1 MESVLKGLFLKM
13 SLNIT
18 RLNLTWNTCRLR
30 SLRNPGNLHT
40 ASYTFLTL
48 MSVLL
53 YPCVGSTEAAT
64 REYWIAAEKVEW
76 NYAPS
81 GQNLI
86 RPAMGL
92 DVWGKALVY
101 EKYRYIQYTD
111 GTYTTQVEQPVWMGI
126 LGPQLHAVEG
136 DSVRVHFLNRADK
149 PLSIHVH
156 GLQYD
161 EANEGA
167 DMKGSGAAVPPGGK
181 FIYHWEADSDA
192 APGPND
198 PSSIVW
204 LYHSHVNAVT
214 EVYDGLIGTIVVT
227 KKGMERAVNDPRPKD
242 IDKAFTTLF
251 LVFNENGRTIVKSG
265 QRAGYDSPEEAEEG
279 NLKHAINGY
288 IFGNLQG
295 LEVEQHDKVRW
306 YLIGLGTE
314 VDMHTAHWHGQTVLN
329 AGKRTDVVEL
339 LPGTMVT
346 VDMTA
351 KTSGNWLYHCHVAD
365 HITAGMNTRW
375 RVVPRSPENTH

>member
-1 MESVLKGLFLKM
+1 MRFALKSKILKM
-13 SLNIT
+13 SLNIIRLGFT
-18 RLNLTWNTCRLR
+18 RNTSNAHVHFNRRHLL
-30 SLRNPGNLHT
+30 S
-40 ASYTFLTL
+40 TFYMLL
-48 MSVLL
+48 AVVSVLL
-53 YPCVGSTEAAT
+53 CLSTPAEAAT
-64 REYWIAAEKVEW
+64 REYWVAAEKVEW

-81 GQNLI
+81 GKNLI
-86 RPAMGL
+86 RPNMGL

-111 GTYTTQVEQPVWMGI
+111 DTYTTQVEQPVWIGI
-126 LGPQLHAVEG
+126 LGPQLHAAEG

-161 EANEGA
+161 EENEGA

-181 FIYHWEADSDA
+181 FTYHWEADSDA

-204 LYHSHVNAVT
+204 LYHSHVDAVT

-227 KKGMERAVNDPRPKD
+227 KKGMERAANDPRPKD

-251 LVFNENGRTIVKSG
+251 LVFNENDRKIVESGKS
-265 QRAGYDSPEEAEEG
+265 AEYDSPEEAEEG

-295 LEVEQHDKVRW
+295 LEVEQNDRVRW

-339 LPGTMVT
+339 LPGSMVT

-351 KTSGNWLYHCHVAD
+351 KTPGNWLYHCHVAD

-375 RVVPRSPENTH
+375 RVIPKPK

>member
-1 MESVLKGLFLKM
+1 MKSALKSEFLKM
-13 SLNIT
+13 SLNII
-18 RLNLTWNTCRLR
+18 NLTKKVCQPHALFNMK
-30 SLRNPGNLHT
+30 SLQSVFYMLLVFT
-40 ASYTFLTL
+40 STLLCFYTDAA
-48 MSVLL
+48 
-53 YPCVGSTEAAT
+53 EAET

-86 RPAMGL
+86 RPSMGL

-111 GTYTTQVEQPVWMGI
+111 ASYTTQVEQPVWMGI
-126 LGPQLHAVEG
+126 LGPQLHVVEG

-156 GLQYD
+156 GLQYN
-161 EANEGA
+161 EENEGA
-167 DMKGSGAAVPPGGK
+167 DMKGSGAAVKPGSM
-181 FIYHWEADSDA
+181 FTYHWEADSDA

-204 LYHSHVNAVT
+204 LYHSHVDAVT
-214 EVYDGLIGTIVVT
+214 EVYDGLIGTVVVT
-227 KKGMERAVNDPRPKD
+227 KKGMERSPEDPHPKD

-251 LVFNENGRTIVKSG
+251 LIFNENDREIVKSG
-265 QRAGYDSPEEAEEG
+265 QTETYDSPEEAEEG
-279 NLKHAINGY
+279 NLKHAINGL
-288 IFGNLQG
+288 IFGNLKG
-295 LEVEQHDKVRW
+295 LEVEQHDRVRW

-329 AGKRTDVVEL
+329 AGKRTDVVDL
-339 LPGTMVT
+339 LPGSMVT

-351 KTSGNWLYHCHVAD
+351 KTPGNWLYHCHVAD

-375 RVVPRSPENTH
+375 RVIPKR

>member
-1 MESVLKGLFLKM
+1 MRFALQSQVLKM

-18 RLNLTWNTCRLR
+18 NLNLTEGTRRLFTFPNTRNSQFFT
-30 SLRNPGNLHT
+30 SLRFLICVSAILYLSLGT
-40 ASYTFLTL
+40 A
-48 MSVLL
+48 
-53 YPCVGSTEAAT
+53 EAAT

-86 RPAMGL
+86 RPEMGL
-92 DVWGKALVY
+92 NVWGKALVY

-111 GTYTTQVEQPVWMGI
+111 NTYTTQVEQPAWMGI
-126 LGPQLHAVEG
+126 LGPQLHVVEG
-136 DSVRVHFLNRADK
+136 DSVKVHFLNRADK

-161 EANEGA
+161 EENEGA
-167 DMKGSGAAVPPGGK
+167 DMKGSGAAVKPGST
-181 FIYHWEADSDA
+181 FTYHWEADSDA

-204 LYHSHVNAVT
+204 LYHSHVDAVT
-214 EVYDGLIGTIVVT
+214 EVYDGLIGTVVVT
-227 KKGMERAVNDPRPKD
+227 KKGMERAPDDPRPKD

-251 LVFNENGRTIVKSG
+251 LIFNENDRKIVESG
-265 QRAGYDSPEEAEEG
+265 QSEAYESPEEAEEG
-279 NLKHAINGY
+279 NLKHAINGF

-295 LEVEQHDKVRW
+295 LEVQQHDQVRW

-329 AGKRTDVVEL
+329 AGRRTDVVDL
-339 LPGTMVT
+339 LPGSMVT
-346 VDMTA
+346 VDMIA
-351 KTSGNWLYHCHVAD
+351 KTPGNWLYHCHVAD

-375 RVVPRSPENTH
+375 RVVPKR

>member
-1 MESVLKGLFLKM
+1 MPPHTTRTGWLRFLSLLTFYKLIGL
-13 SLNIT
+13 T
-18 RLNLTWNTCRLR
+18 
-30 SLRNPGNLHT
+30 
-40 ASYTFLTL
+40 
-48 MSVLL
+48 SVLL
-53 YPCVGSTEAAT
+53 SFCPAFVEATT

-111 GTYTTQVEQPVWMGI
+111 DTYTTQVEQPLSMGI

-136 DSVRVHFLNRADK
+136 DSVKVHFLNRADK

-161 EANEGA
+161 EDNEGA
-167 DMKGSGAAVPPGGK
+167 DMKGSGAAVQPGSM
-181 FIYHWEADSDA
+181 FTYHWEADSDA

-204 LYHSHVNAVT
+204 LYHSHVDAVT

-227 KKGMERAVNDPRPKD
+227 KQGMERSTDDPRPKD

-251 LVFNENGRTIVKSG
+251 FVFDENGRKIVKSG
-265 QRAGYDSPEEAEEG
+265 QREEYESVEEAEEG
-279 NLKHAINGY
+279 NLKHAINGF

-295 LEVEQHDKVRW
+295 LEVEQGDRVRW

-339 LPGTMVT
+339 LPGSMVT

-351 KTSGNWLYHCHVAD
+351 KTPGNWLYHCHVAD

-375 RVVPRSPENTH
+375 RVVPKR

>member
-1 MESVLKGLFLKM
+1 MESALKGPFLKM
-13 SLNIT
+13 SLNLM
-18 RLNLTWNTCRLR
+18 RLKLTNTCQLR
-30 SLRNPGNLHT
+30 SLLNPGNLQST
-40 ASYTFLTL
+40 SYTFLTL

-53 YPCVGSTEAAT
+53 YLCTSAAEAET

-111 GTYTTQVEQPVWMGI
+111 DTYTTQVEQPVWMGI

-204 LYHSHVNAVT
+204 LYHSHVDAVT
-214 EVYDGLIGTIVVT
+214 EVYDGLIGTVVVT
-227 KKGMERAVNDPRPKD
+227 KKGMERAANDPHPKD
-242 IDKAFTTLF
+242 VDKAFTTLF
-251 LVFNENGRTIVKSG
+251 LVFNENDRKIIKSG
-265 QRAGYDSPEEAEEG
+265 QSADYDSPEEAEEG
-279 NLKHAINGY
+279 NLKHAINGF

-295 LEVEQHDKVRW
+295 LEVEQSDRVRW

-351 KTSGNWLYHCHVAD
+351 KTPGNWLYHCHVAD

-375 RVVPRSPENTH
+375 QVVPKR

>member
-1 MESVLKGLFLKM
+1 MESVLKGPFLKM
-13 SLNIT
+13 SLNLM
-18 RLNLTWNTCRLR
+18 RLKLTNTCQLR
-30 SLRNPGNLHT
+30 SLLNPGNLQST
-40 ASYTFLTL
+40 SYTFLTL

-53 YPCVGSTEAAT
+53 YLCTSAAEAET

-111 GTYTTQVEQPVWMGI
+111 DTYTTQVEQPVWMGI
-126 LGPQLHAVEG
+126 LGPQLHAVES

-167 DMKGSGAAVPPGGK
+167 DMKGSGAAVPSGGK

-204 LYHSHVNAVT
+204 LYHSHVDAVT

-227 KKGMERAVNDPRPKD
+227 KKGMERAANDPRPKNV
-242 IDKAFTTLF
+242 DKAFTTLF
-251 LVFNENGRTIVKSG
+251 LVFNENDRKIIKSG
-265 QRAGYDSPEEAEEG
+265 QSTDYDSPEEAEEG

-295 LEVEQHDKVRW
+295 LEVEQYDRVRW

-351 KTSGNWLYHCHVAD
+351 KTPGNWLYHCHVAD

-375 RVVPRSPENTH
+375 QVVPKR

>member
-1 MESVLKGLFLKM
+1 MESASKGPFLKM
-13 SLNIT
+13 SLNLM
-18 RLNLTWNTCRLR
+18 RLKLTNTCQLR
-30 SLRNPGNLHT
+30 SLLNPGNLQST
-40 ASYTFLTL
+40 SYTFLTL

-53 YPCVGSTEAAT
+53 YLCTSAAEAET

-111 GTYTTQVEQPVWMGI
+111 DTYTTQVEQPVWMGI

-167 DMKGSGAAVPPGGK
+167 DMKGSGAAVPPGGR

-204 LYHSHVNAVT
+204 LYHSHVDAIT

-227 KKGMERAVNDPRPKD
+227 KKGMERAANDPRPKD
-242 IDKAFTTLF
+242 VDKAFTTLF
-251 LVFNENGRTIVKSG
+251 LVFNENDRKIIKSG
-265 QRAGYDSPEEAEEG
+265 QSTDYDSPEEAEEG

-295 LEVEQHDKVRW
+295 LEVEQYDRVRW

-351 KTSGNWLYHCHVAD
+351 KTPGNWLYHCHVAD

-375 RVVPRSPENTH
+375 QVVPKR

>member
-1 MESVLKGLFLKM
+1 MRFALKSQFLKM
-13 SLNIT
+13 SLNIM
-18 RLNLTWNTCRLR
+18 RPDLAWNSNVHVHFNKR
-30 SLRNPGNLHT
+30 SPSST
-40 ASYTFLTL
+40 FYTLLAFA
-48 MSVLL
+48 SVLL
-53 YPCVGSTEAAT
+53 CLSAPAEAAT

-92 DVWGKALVY
+92 DVWGKALIY

-111 GTYTTQVEQPVWMGI
+111 DTYTTQVEQPVWMGI
-126 LGPQLHAVEG
+126 LGPQLHVVEG

-167 DMKGSGAAVPPGGK
+167 DMKGSGAAVPPGGT
-181 FIYHWEADSDA
+181 FTYHWEADSDA

-204 LYHSHVNAVT
+204 LYHSHVDAVT

-227 KKGMERAVNDPRPKD
+227 KKGMERAANDPRPKD

-251 LVFNENGRTIVKSG
+251 LVFNENDRKIVESE
-265 QRAGYDSPEEAEEG
+265 QNADYDSPEEAEEG

-295 LEVEQHDKVRW
+295 LEVQQGDRVRW

-339 LPGTMVT
+339 LPGSMVT

-351 KTSGNWLYHCHVAD
+351 KTTGNWLYHCHVAD

-375 RVVPRSPENTH
+375 RVVPKPQQNAH

>member
-1 MESVLKGLFLKM
+1 M
-13 SLNIT
+13 SLKFIKPSPFIKRT
-18 RLNLTWNTCRLR
+18 YRLR
-30 SLRNPGNLHT
+30 FLLPLT
-40 ASYTFLTL
+40 SYTLIAFT
-48 MSVLL
+48 SILL
-53 YPCVGSTEAAT
+53 SYCPTSAEAAT

-81 GQNLI
+81 GKNLI

-92 DVWGKALVY
+92 GVWGKALVY

-111 GTYTTQVEQPVWMGI
+111 DTYTTQVEQPVWMGI
-126 LGPQLHAVEG
+126 LGPQIHAVEG
-136 DSVRVHFLNRADK
+136 DSVKVHFRNRADK

-161 EANEGA
+161 EENEGA
-167 DMKGSGAAVPPGGK
+167 DMKGSGAAVQPGST
-181 FIYHWEADSDA
+181 FTYHWEADSDA

-204 LYHSHVNAVT
+204 LYHSHVDAVT

-227 KKGMERAVNDPRPKD
+227 KKGMERAADDPRPKD
-242 IDKAFTTLF
+242 IDQAFTTLF
-251 LVFNENGRTIVKSG
+251 LVFDENGRKAVKSG
-265 QRAGYDSPEEAEEG
+265 QREEYASPEEAEEG
-279 NLKHAINGY
+279 NLKHAINGL

-295 LEVEQHDKVRW
+295 LEVEQGDKVRW

-339 LPGTMVT
+339 LPGSMVT

-351 KTSGNWLYHCHVAD
+351 KTPGNWLYHCHVAD

-375 RVVPRSPENTH
+375 RVVPKR

>member
-1 MESVLKGLFLKM
+1 M
-13 SLNIT
+13 SLKFIKSPPFI
-18 RLNLTWNTCRLR
+18 RRVSWLRFLSPLT
-30 SLRNPGNLHT
+30 
-40 ASYTFLTL
+40 SYTLIALT
-48 MSVLL
+48 SALL
-53 YPCVGSTEAAT
+53 SFCITFAEAAT

-81 GQNLI
+81 GENLI

-111 GTYTTQVEQPVWMGI
+111 DTYTTQVEQPVWMGI

-136 DSVRVHFLNRADK
+136 DSVKVHFHNRADK

-161 EANEGA
+161 EENEGA
-167 DMKGSGAAVPPGGK
+167 DMKGSGAAVQPGST
-181 FIYHWEADSDA
+181 FTYHWEADSDA

-204 LYHSHVNAVT
+204 IYHSHVDAVT

-227 KKGMERAVNDPRPKD
+227 KKGMERSAADPRPKD
-242 IDKAFTTLF
+242 VDKTFTTLF
-251 LVFNENGRTIVKSG
+251 LVFDENGREIVKSG
-265 QRAGYDSPEEAEEG
+265 QHAEYESPEEAEEG
-279 NLKHAINGY
+279 NLKHAINGF

-295 LEVEQHDKVRW
+295 LEVEQDDKVRW

-339 LPGTMVT
+339 LPGSMVT

-351 KTSGNWLYHCHVAD
+351 KTPGNWLYHCHVAD

-375 RVVPRSPENTH
+375 RVVPKR

>member
-1 MESVLKGLFLKM
+1 MESALKSQFLKM

-18 RLNLTWNTCRLR
+18 RLNLTWNTRQPH
-30 SLRNPGNLHT
+30 SLLNSGNLQIT
-40 ASYTFLTL
+40 FYTFLIL

-53 YPCVGSTEAAT
+53 YLCVNSAEAAT
-64 REYWIAAEKVEW
+64 REYWIAAERVEW

-81 GQNLI
+81 GENLI
-86 RPAMGL
+86 RPNMGL

-101 EKYRYIQYTD
+101 EKYRYFQYTD
-111 GTYTTQVEQPVWMGI
+111 ASYTTQVEQPAWMGI
-126 LGPQLHAVEG
+126 LGPQLHVVEG

-161 EANEGA
+161 EENEGA
-167 DMKGSGAAVPPGGK
+167 DMKGSGAAVPPGGT
-181 FIYHWEADSDA
+181 FTYHWEADNDA

-204 LYHSHVNAVT
+204 LYHSHVDAVT

-227 KKGMERAVNDPRPKD
+227 RKGMERSEDDPRPKD

-251 LVFNENGRTIVKSG
+251 LIFNENDRTIVESGKS
-265 QRAGYDSPEEAEEG
+265 AAYDSPEEAEEG

-295 LEVEQHDKVRW
+295 LEVEQGDRVRW

-329 AGKRTDVVEL
+329 AGKRTDVVDL
-339 LPGTMVT
+339 LPGSMVT

-351 KTSGNWLYHCHVAD
+351 KTPGNWLYHCHVAD

-375 RVVPRSPENTH
+375 RVVPKP

>member
-1 MESVLKGLFLKM
+1 MQITFVFCLQMGNPRFTFYTLLTFIGM
-13 SLNIT
+13 SLWPVSAEGAI
-18 RLNLTWNTCRLR
+18 
-30 SLRNPGNLHT
+30 
-40 ASYTFLTL
+40 
-48 MSVLL
+48 
-53 YPCVGSTEAAT
+53 

-86 RPAMGL
+86 KPNMGL
-92 DVWGKALVY
+92 GVWGKALTY
-101 EKYRYIQYTD
+101 EKYRYIEYTD
-111 GTYTTQVEQPVWMGI
+111 NTYTKRVEQPAWMGI

-161 EANEGA
+161 EDNEGA
-167 DMKGSGAAVPPGGK
+167 DMKGSGASIKPGSM
-181 FIYHWEADSDA
+181 FTYHWEADSDA
-192 APGPND
+192 SPGPND

-204 LYHSHVNAVT
+204 LYHSHVDAVT
-214 EVYDGLIGTIVVT
+214 EVYDGLIGTVVVT
-227 KKGMERAVNDPRPKD
+227 KKGMERAPNDPRPKD
-242 IDKAFTTLF
+242 IDKSFTTLF
-251 LVFNENGRTIVKSG
+251 LIFNENDRKIVESG
-265 QRAGYDSPEEAEEG
+265 QSQAYESPEEAEEG
-279 NLKHAINGY
+279 NLKHAINGF

-295 LEVEQHDKVRW
+295 LEVEQHDRVRW

-339 LPGTMVT
+339 LPGSMVT

-351 KTSGNWLYHCHVAD
+351 KTLGNWLYHCHVAD

-375 RVVPRSPENTH
+375 RVVPKR

>member
-1 MESVLKGLFLKM
+1 MKFALKSQFLKM

-18 RLNLTWNTCRLR
+18 KLKLTNTRQLSSILN
-30 SLRNPGNLHT
+30 SGNPQT
-40 ASYTFLTL
+40 TFSTVLIL

-53 YPCVGSTEAAT
+53 YLCVNSVEAAT

-81 GQNLI
+81 GENLI
-86 RPAMGL
+86 RPNMGL

-101 EKYRYIQYTD
+101 EKYRYFQYTD
-111 GTYTTQVEQPVWMGI
+111 ASYTTQVEQPVWMGI
-126 LGPQLHAVEG
+126 LGPQLHVVEG

-161 EANEGA
+161 EENEGA
-167 DMKGSGAAVPPGGK
+167 DMKGSGAAVPPGGT
-181 FIYHWEADSDA
+181 FTYHWEADSDA

-204 LYHSHVNAVT
+204 LYHSHVDAVT

-227 KKGMERAVNDPRPKD
+227 KKGMERSEDDPRPKD

-251 LVFNENGRTIVKSG
+251 LIFNENDRTIVESGKS
-265 QRAGYDSPEEAEEG
+265 AEYDSPEEAEEG

-295 LEVEQHDKVRW
+295 LEVQQGDRVRW

-329 AGKRTDVVEL
+329 AGKRTDVVDL
-339 LPGTMVT
+339 LPGSMVT

-351 KTSGNWLYHCHVAD
+351 KTPGNWLYHCHVAD

-375 RVVPRSPENTH
+375 RVVPKP

>member
-1 MESVLKGLFLKM
+1 MKFYFLKM
-13 SLNIT
+13 SLNIISIKSI
-18 RLNLTWNTCRLR
+18 TCRLHPLFNTR
-30 SLRNPGNLHT
+30 TLQSTFYTLLTIIGILLSLST
-40 ASYTFLTL
+40 ASA
-48 MSVLL
+48 
-53 YPCVGSTEAAT
+53 EAAT

-86 RPAMGL
+86 RPEMGL

-111 GTYTTQVEQPVWMGI
+111 DTYTTKVEQPIWMGI

-136 DSVRVHFLNRADK
+136 DSVKVHFLNRADK

-161 EANEGA
+161 EDNEGA
-167 DMKGSGAAVPPGGK
+167 DMKGSGAFVKPGSM
-181 FIYHWEADSDA
+181 FTYHWKADSDA

-204 LYHSHVNAVT
+204 LYHSHVDAVT
-214 EVYDGLIGTIVVT
+214 EVYDGLIGTVVVT
-227 KKGMERAVNDPRPKD
+227 KKRMERAADDPRPKD
-242 IDKAFTTLF
+242 VDKAFTTLF
-251 LVFNENGRTIVKSG
+251 LIFNENDRKIVESG
-265 QRAGYDSPEEAEEG
+265 QTEAYESPEEAEEG
-279 NLKHAINGY
+279 NLKHAINGF
-288 IFGNLQG
+288 IFGNLRG
-295 LEVEQHDKVRW
+295 LEVEQHDRVRW

-346 VDMTA
+346 VDMIA
-351 KTSGNWLYHCHVAD
+351 KTPGNWLYHCHVAD

-375 RVVPRSPENTH
+375 RVVPKR

>member
-1 MESVLKGLFLKM
+1 M
-13 SLNIT
+13 SLKFKKSFLFT
-18 RLNLTWNTCRLR
+18 TAPYWLS
-30 SLRNPGNLHT
+30 SLAQT
-40 ASYTFLTL
+40 TSYKLIAF

-53 YPCVGSTEAAT
+53 SFCAAFAEATT

-86 RPAMGL
+86 RPAMGM

-111 GTYTTQVEQPVWMGI
+111 ETYTTQVEQPVWMGI
-126 LGPQLHAVEG
+126 LGPQIHAVEG
-136 DSVRVHFLNRADK
+136 DSVKVYFLNRADK

-161 EANEGA
+161 EENEGA
-167 DMKGSGAAVPPGGK
+167 DMKGSGAAVRPGSM
-181 FIYHWEADSDA
+181 FTYHWEADSDS

-204 LYHSHVNAVT
+204 LYHSHVDAVT

-227 KKGMERAVNDPRPKD
+227 KKGMERAANDPRPKD

-251 LVFNENGRTIVKSG
+251 FIFNENGREIVKSR
-265 QRAGYDSPEEAEEG
+265 QSEAYDSPEEEEEG
-279 NLKHAINGY
+279 NLKHAINGF

-295 LEVEQHDKVRW
+295 LEVEQDDRVRW
-306 YLIGLGTE
+306 YLVGLGTE

-329 AGKRTDVVEL
+329 SGKRTDVVEL
-339 LPGTMVT
+339 LPGSMVT
-346 VDMTA
+346 VDMIA
-351 KTSGNWLYHCHVAD
+351 KTPGNWLYHCHVAD
-365 HITAGMNTRW
+365 HITGGMNTRW
-375 RVVPRSPENTH
+375 RVVPKR

>member
-1 MESVLKGLFLKM
+1 M
-13 SLNIT
+13 SLNFITLPPIT
-18 RLNLTWNTCRLR
+18 RRTDWLRFLSPLTFYKLIILTSVPL
-30 SLRNPGNLHT
+30 LFGITT
-40 ASYTFLTL
+40 AES
-48 MSVLL
+48 
-53 YPCVGSTEAAT
+53 AT

-111 GTYTTQVEQPVWMGI
+111 NTYTTQVEQPVWMGI

-136 DSVRVHFLNRADK
+136 DSVKVHFLNRADK

-161 EANEGA
+161 EENEGA
-167 DMKGSGAAVPPGGK
+167 DMKGSGAAVRPGSM
-181 FIYHWEADSDA
+181 FTYHWEADSDA

-227 KKGMERAVNDPRPKD
+227 KKGMERSTNDPRPKD

-251 LVFNENGRTIVKSG
+251 LIFNENSRKIVK
-265 QRAGYDSPEEAEEG
+265 QTEAYESPEEAEEG
-279 NLKHAINGY
+279 NLKHAINGF

-295 LEVEQHDKVRW
+295 LEVEQHDRVRW

-351 KTSGNWLYHCHVAD
+351 KTPGNWLYHCHVAD

-375 RVVPRSPENTH
+375 RVVPKH

>member
-1 MESVLKGLFLKM
+1 M
-13 SLNIT
+13 SLKFTKSFPFIRRT
-18 RLNLTWNTCRLR
+18 YWLY
-30 SLRNPGNLHT
+30 SLRQVT
-40 ASYTFLTL
+40 SYKLIAFT
-48 MSVLL
+48 SVLL
-53 YPCVGSTEAAT
+53 SFCAAFAEAAT
-64 REYWIAAEKVEW
+64 REYWIVAEKVEW

-92 DVWGKALVY
+92 GAWGKALIY
-101 EKYRYIQYTD
+101 QKYRYIQYTD
-111 GTYTTQVEQPVWMGI
+111 NAYTTQVEQPVWMGI
-126 LGPQLHAVEG
+126 LGPQIHAVEG
-136 DSVRVHFLNRADK
+136 DSVKVHFLNRADK

-161 EANEGA
+161 EENEGA
-167 DMKGSGAAVPPGGK
+167 DMKGSGAAVRAGST
-181 FIYHWEADSDA
+181 FTYHWEADSDA

-204 LYHSHVNAVT
+204 LYHSHVDAVT

-227 KKGMERAVNDPRPKD
+227 KKGMERAPDDPRPKD

-251 LVFNENGRTIVKSG
+251 LVFDENGREIVKSG
-265 QRAGYDSPEEAEEG
+265 QREAYASPEEEEEG
-279 NLKHAINGY
+279 NLKHAINGF

-295 LEVEQHDKVRW
+295 LEVEQNDRVRW

-339 LPGTMVT
+339 LPGAMVT

-351 KTSGNWLYHCHVAD
+351 KTPGNWLYHCHVAD

-375 RVVPRSPENTH
+375 RVVPKR